1 MNVFDYLF
9 SCFSFIINVLNHD
22 FFGFGFSY
30 LDFVLA
36 ASLAF
41 IILKFLLQ
49 GFNEQDRFNFLSLSG
64 AAKDFNREYQMKN
77 NEREKQLVTMF
88 VTDDIN
94 NGSRTVSKQTK
105 FYNKDNDLVGVH
117 TIRGSYN
124 RILKLKEK

>member
-36 ASLAF
+36 SSLSF

-49 GFNEQDRFNFLSLSG
+49 GFNEQDRFNFLSLSF
-64 AAKDFNREYQMKN
+64 AANDFNREYQMKN
-77 NEREKQLVTMF
+77 NEREKQLVTYF
-88 VTDDIN
+88 FNEDFDSGRITAVKSSKIYN
-94 NGSRTVSKQTK
+94 HGSLSSV
-105 FYNKDNDLVGVH
+105 YNKKTVLVDK
-117 TIRGSYN
+117 RD
-124 RILKLKEK
+124 